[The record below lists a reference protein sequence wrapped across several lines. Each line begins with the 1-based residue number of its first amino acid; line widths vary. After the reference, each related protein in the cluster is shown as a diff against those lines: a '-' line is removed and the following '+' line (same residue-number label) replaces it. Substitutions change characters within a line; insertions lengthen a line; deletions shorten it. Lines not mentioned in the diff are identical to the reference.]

1 MKCADRRHSAPRL
14 RRDVREFDS
23 GVYLQP
29 GMEAI
34 SVLRS
39 QLRGSCHKEHAFA
52 AAAVVVV
59 IVVVVVVVV

>member
-1 MKCADRRHSAPRL
+1 MKCADRRRSAPRL
-14 RRDVREFDS
+14 CRDVREFDS

-29 GMEAI
+29 GMDAI

-39 QLRGSCHKEHAFA
+39 QLRGPCHEEHAFA
-52 AAAVVVV
+52 AAAAVVV